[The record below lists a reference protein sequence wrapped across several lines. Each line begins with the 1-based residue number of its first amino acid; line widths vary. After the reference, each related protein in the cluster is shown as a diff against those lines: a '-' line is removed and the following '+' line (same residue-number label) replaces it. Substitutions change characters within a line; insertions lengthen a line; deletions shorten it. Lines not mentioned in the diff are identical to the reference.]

1 MRRLIVIVLTL
12 VTVTAACGTDKPVTS
27 RPIPTE
33 TPSSPT
39 PSETPRGEFDGVIHG
54 WRIARHEVL
63 QQEFGDDE
71 RNLQLDCDAHKVGS
85 ETATDLDIKLSYFPK
100 SVTVV
105 GTPVTE
111 KWVCD
116 KIGLSVYQNY
126 NLEQTRYKTLSGAG
140 EIRLE
145 RFLMGRRAYELFA
158 PAAAVSA
165 CAVAGSPAI
174 CVRRNDDEGEADI
187 VVIEDDTL
195 DPHATLLLVSAYG
208 VPFEELVKM
217 IEGIS

>member
-12 VTVTAACGTDKPVTS
+12 VTVTVACGSDKPVAS
-27 RPIPTE
+27 RPLPTE
-33 TPSSPT
+33 TSSSPA
-39 PSETPRGEFDGVIHG
+39 PNEIPPGEFDGVIHG

-71 RNLQLDCDAHKVGS
+71 RNLQLDCEEQKVGS
-85 ETATDLDIKLSYFPK
+85 ETATDLDINVSYFPK
-100 SVTVV
+100 SVTIV
-105 GTPVTE
+105 GTPVVV

-126 NLEQTRYKTLSGAG
+126 NLEDTPYETLGGAG

-145 RFLMGRRAYELFA
+145 RFLMGRRAYELFV

-165 CAVAGSPAI
+165 CTVAGSPAI